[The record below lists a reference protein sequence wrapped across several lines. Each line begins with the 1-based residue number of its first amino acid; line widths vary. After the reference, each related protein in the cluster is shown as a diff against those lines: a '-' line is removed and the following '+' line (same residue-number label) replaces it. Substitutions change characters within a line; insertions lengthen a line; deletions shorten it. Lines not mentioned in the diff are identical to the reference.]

1 MLFVFYG
8 VVVKPNKIVT
18 NIAKATG
25 LIVRVVDLLDQ
36 QDITLKYTNKVIQ
49 YTMTGDKD

>member
-8 VVVKPNKIVT
+8 VVVKLNKIVT

-25 LIVRVVDLLDQ
+25 LIVRVVDLLD
-36 QDITLKYTNKVIQ
+36 
-49 YTMTGDKD
+49 